1 MFGENAGEN
10 LLANR
15 SLHANAIKDFK
26 PSKPVPKKSKIV
38 QDENS
43 RLTANGA
50 SSTETRPSRAR
61 STTARKAKPAA
72 RKKTGAKT
80 KAVKSSKPV
89 PAIEVS
95 DEQIR
100 IRAYFVAERRLRLG
114 LPGDSNTDWLEAK
127 RQLLSETGPR

>member
-15 SLHANAIKDFK
+15 FLHANAIKDFK
-26 PSKPVPKKSKIV
+26 SSKPVPKKNKIV

-43 RLTANGA
+43 RATTNGS
-50 SSTETRPSRAR
+50 SSTGKNPAR
-61 STTARKAKPAA
+61 IKSTTVRKAKPAA
-72 RKKTGAKT
+72 RKKAGAKT
-80 KAVKSSKPV
+80 KAVKSTKPI

-95 DEQIR
+95 DEEVR
-100 IRAYFVAERRLRLG
+100 IRAYFVAERRLSLG

-127 RQLLSETGPR
+127 RQLLSEIGPR